1 MTGAEI
7 EVYRKKLDSIREAAV
22 LVYSV
27 ITWEQDWYPAVTA
40 GCLTA
45 LYLIVYVSQLSLI
58 TVLGLLGLLITL
70 LDYFLPIISDKLVP
84 RDSWDDVKEKK
95 LDNLIRFYLS
105 SSQLTITMITSFL
118 QYRLTSPLYH
128 FIITSLVLLFTAFLG
143 SMVSGLVLSYFFLML
158 TLMLPGLHSR
168 GLLAQYCG
176 TLVNYLEEK
185 VKGKK
190 RE

>member
-1 MTGAEI
+1 MG
-7 EVYRKKLDSIREAAV
+7 SH
-22 LVYSV
+22 
-27 ITWEQDWYPAVTA
+27 
-40 GCLTA
+40 
-45 LYLIVYVSQLSLI
+45 LSLI

-84 RDSWDDVKEKK
+84 RDSWDDAKEKK

-105 SSQLTITMITSFL
+105 SSQLTLTMITSFL

-128 FIITSLVLLFTAFLG
+128 FIITSLVLLLTAFLG
-143 SMVSGLVLSYFFLML
+143 SMVSGLVLSYLFLML

-168 GLLAQYCG
+168 GLLALYCG
-176 TLVNYLEEK
+176 TLVIYLEEK